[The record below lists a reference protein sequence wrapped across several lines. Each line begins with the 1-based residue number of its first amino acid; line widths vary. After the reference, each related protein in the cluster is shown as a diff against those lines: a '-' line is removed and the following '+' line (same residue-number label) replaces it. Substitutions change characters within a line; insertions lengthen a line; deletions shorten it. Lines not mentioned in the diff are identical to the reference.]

1 MSNIREAV
9 TAKAQATIPM
19 DRIIQGAHLYD
30 RTRRWVTGTNGEKI
44 FIERPIPPADEVEL
58 TDRDIVKTCG

>member
-30 RTRRWVTGTNGEKI
+30 RTRRWVGLT
-44 FIERPIPPADEVEL
+44 PI
-58 TDRDIVKTCG
+58 G